1 MSDLIRTTWP
11 KVRKTEKSYP
21 DGSKRTYYVVDARSV
36 SYPEGRE
43 RWYNTKTEA
52 IKEHEDLQSAVAS
65 GNTITDAE
73 RAWFRRWKSKF
84 LTIVEINE
92 ENVLDTM
99 DKVLLSKYN
108 SLVRGEIKEE
118 LKPRIKDLCEQYL
131 QHKILGRHRPMREA
145 TLKEISG
152 TCRLITERWGHLG
165 YTSLDKDEIRKF
177 IRELGEK
184 EPPLARQ
191 TIKKYKVRVQSFCS
205 WVIQEGKSEGRT
217 SNPCAG
223 IKVEVGR
230 KDKPKYLDPEKA
242 EELMRL
248 CENHQE
254 LNSLILYMAFS
265 LWAGMRPNE
274 IYRTTWNEIKLE
286 DVPYTHKV
294 HGDVYGII
302 TIKVAQSKTGR
313 PREIIINKPLS
324 MWLKKY
330 SHLKIYDPTNY
341 RKRFD
346 KLREMAGYKL
356 TANQMDEKAWHPD
369 ILRKSCATY
378 MCSTKMD
385 FNYVAASM
393 GHTLEVLMNFY
404 NGGLI
409 NPTKADKYYQIF
421 PK

>member
-1 MSDLIRTTWP
+1 MNDLIRTTYP
-11 KVRKTEKSYP
+11 KVRKTEKTYA
-21 DGSKRTYYVVDARSV
+21 DGNKRTYYVVDARNV
-36 SYPEGRE
+36 AYPEGRE
-43 RWYNTKTEA
+43 RWFQTKAEA
-52 IKEHEDLQSAVAS
+52 IKEHDSIQSAIAS

-84 LTIVEINE
+84 LTIAEINE
-92 ENVLDTM
+92 SNVLDTM

-108 SLVRGEIKEE
+108 SLIKGEIKEE
-118 LKPRIKDLCEQYL
+118 QKPRIKDLCEQYL

-145 TLKEISG
+145 TLKEISL
-152 TCRLITERWGHLG
+152 TCRLITERWGHMG

-184 EPPLARQ
+184 EPALARQ

-230 KDKPKYLDPEKA
+230 KDKPKYLTPEKA
-242 EELMRL
+242 EQLLRL
-248 CENHQE
+248 CEEHDE
-254 LNSLILYMAFS
+254 LKSLLLYLVFS
-265 LWAGMRPNE
+265 LWAGLRPNE
-274 IYRTTWNEIKLE
+274 IFRTSWNEIKLE
-286 DVPYTHKV
+286 DVPFTHKI

-324 MWLKKY
+324 AWLKKY
-330 SHLKIYDPTNY
+330 RHLPIYDKTNY

-346 KLREMAGYKL
+346 KLRAMAGYKL
-356 TANQMDEKAWHPD
+356 TADQTDEAAWHHD
-369 ILRKSCATY
+369 VLRKSCATY
-378 MCSTKMD
+378 MCSTTMNFD
-385 FNYVAASM
+385 YVAASM

-404 NGGLI
+404 NGGII
-409 NPTKADKYYQIF
+409 NPIQAEKYFNIF